1 MNYQYGASV
10 EDSLRKL
17 EYDIYYI
24 KNMSLVLDAK
34 IVLKTIGVVLFG
46 QGAR

>member
-1 MNYQYGASV
+1 V
-10 EDSLRKL
+10 EDSLKKM

-24 KNMSLVLDAK
+24 KNMSMLLDAK